1 MTLTQQNVASTTS
14 QGSLF
19 DMSELSKTET
29 TLTKAEIVNRLHVD
43 LGFSKLEARELTESF
58 FEEVAKTLEGNEIV
72 KLSGFGNFVLWR
84 KRARIGRNPKTGVST
99 TISARRVVTFKPG
112 KKLRNRVG
120 RARLRQLSQ

>member
-1 MTLTQQNVASTTS
+1 
-14 QGSLF
+14 
-19 DMSELSKTET
+19 MSELSKTET